1 MASTTDAHNRRVACG
16 APAPH
21 RRLTCPPSRA
31 SCHTIDASCW
41 RCSRSTRALRKHIH
55 RPSQGPNWR
64 GTSSADALRHEHNAT
79 RRPGRAG
86 GGSEERTDGDAPAS
100 HWRRPTCQSC
110 RLSLQ
115 RYDAPNYRL
124 RAYPPKP
131 ASPNSWLGCTTAVT
145 VIDQAISSLLISSRN
160 TIISFGRTIAKSDE
174 IHLPW

>member
-1 MASTTDAHNRRVACG
+1 MPQSMGMVPSSHHARARAQSRGKCPCPTGRSAARAPRSTARRRSRQNAPRSASSTTRPRRT
-16 APAPH
+16 PP
-21 RRLTCPPSRA
+21 RRYKWRSQRQCRSR
-31 SCHTIDASCW
+31 
-41 RCSRSTRALRKHIH
+41 
-55 RPSQGPNWR
+55 
-64 GTSSADALRHEHNAT
+64 
-79 RRPGRAG
+79 
-86 GGSEERTDGDAPAS
+86 GSEERTDGDAPAS

-124 RAYPPKP
+124 PAYPPKP

-174 IHLPW
+174 IHLMQSSPYWLSA